1 MNSPKVNSN
10 VAVQHFV
17 QQLSHT
23 KENGMKTTGKAPKAP
38 VTSAVGEKFDVLGS
52 VSEVYTKGI
61 EQLAGMQK
69 QGLEFAVQQNA
80 DLIGIWKKNATG
92 SVAPSG
98 FFMFDLMGT
107 LFERYAATQKDAID
121 LVVDQTHAFA
131 SAVKESKAK
140 VTKAAEEG
148 VKLAEEAIEQSIA
161 VQTTALDHSAK
172 QTKAAFESAKKQ
184 FGYAGTPAAA
194 AADSVQRGVEVVIEA
209 QKNMLDVL
217 KSPIQFLH

>member
-1 MNSPKVNSN
+1 MNSHKVNLN

-23 KENGMKTTGKAPKAP
+23 KENGMKTTGKGPKAP

-52 VSEVYTKGI
+52 VSEVYTKSI

-92 SVAPSG
+92 SAAASG

-107 LFERYAATQKDAID
+107 LFERYAETQKGAID

-161 VQTTALDHSAK
+161 VQKTALDYSAK
-172 QTKAAFESAKKQ
+172 QTKEAFESAKKQ